1 MSAQPAVKPKA
12 PAQRVDNRA
21 RLIKLVHVGRR
32 ELKLDEDLYRN
43 ILLTKGGANS
53 AADMNAAQ
61 LQCVVDEFKRLGFKV
76 ANKAKV
82 SGQVLVA
89 GRRTG
94 IASVKLAADA
104 QSRKAR
110 AMWLTLHAIGQVRD
124 PSEAAL
130 LAYAKRQCKVDRL
143 EWVRDTI
150 PLLESLKAWLL
161 RSMPAVVT
169 PYLRQPVETWAG
181 HMSPL
186 WRENWNSAVSRLLI
200 AMNKGNVQLVDEW
213 VDLWDLIAQ
222 ATGGAQQ

>member
-12 PAQRVDNRA
+12 PAQRADNRA
-21 RLIKLVHVGRR
+21 RLIKLVHVARR
-32 ELKLDEDLYRN
+32 DLKLDEDFYRN

-53 AADMNAAQ
+53 AGDMNAAQ

-76 ANKAKV
+76 ANKAKA
-82 SGQVLVA
+82 GGTLVVKA
-89 GRRTG
+89 RRTG
-94 IASVKLAADA
+94 VTTALAADA

-143 EWVRDTI
+143 EWVQDTV

-161 RSMPAVVT
+161 RSMPNNVL
-169 PYLRQPVETWAG
+169 PYARRPVEDWAG
-181 HMSPL
+181 HMPPL
-186 WRENWNSAVSRLLI
+186 WRHNWDQ
-200 AMNKGNVQLVDEW
+200 AMRSMQLARNKGHVQILDQW
-213 VDLWDLIAQ
+213 LDLWQLINQ
-222 ATGGAQQ
+222 AVGGAQP

>member
-21 RLIKLVHVGRR
+21 RLIKLVHVGKR
-32 ELKLDEDLYRN
+32 ELKLDEDFYRN

-53 AADMNAAQ
+53 AAEMNAAQ
-61 LQCVVDEFKRLGFKV
+61 LQSVVDEFKRLGFKV
-76 ANKAKV
+76 ANKAKP
-82 SGQVLVA
+82 GGKVLIA

-94 IASVKLAADA
+94 VATVTLAADA

-143 EWVRDTI
+143 EWVRDTT

-161 RSMPAVVT
+161 RSMPAVVR
-169 PYLRQPVETWAG
+169 PYLQQPVEAWAG

-186 WRENWNSAVSRLLI
+186 WRENWSSAVSRLRI
-200 AMNKGNVQLVDEW
+200 AINKGNVQLVDEW

-222 ATGGAQQ
+222 ATGGAQR

>member
-12 PAQRVDNRA
+12 PAQRLDNRA
-21 RLIKLVHVGRR
+21 RLIKLVHVGKR
-32 ELKLDEDLYRN
+32 ELKLDEDFYRN

-53 AADMNAAQ
+53 AGDMNAAQ
-61 LQCVVDEFKRLGFKV
+61 LQSVVDEFKRLGFKV
-76 ANKAKV
+76 ANKAKP
-82 SGQVLVA
+82 GGKVLTA

-94 IASVKLAADA
+94 VATVTLAADA

-186 WRENWNSAVSRLLI
+186 WRENWIRAVGNMRF
-200 AMNKGNVQLVDEW
+200 AMERGNVQIVDEW

-222 ATGGAQQ
+222 AAGGAQR